1 MIYFDSTMLLL
12 IPAIILAFY
21 AQFKVR
27 NSYRKYSQAAASR
40 GITGYE
46 TARRIRS
53 QSHKDRTG
61 GRRAH

>member
-40 GITGYE
+40 GLTGYE
-46 TARRIRS
+46 TAGAFSTQTVSI
-53 QSHKDRTG
+53 T
-61 GRRAH
+61 

>member
-27 NSYRKYSQAAASR
+27 NSYRKYSQAAQAEDSR
-40 GITGYE
+40 DTRRPGAFSTQTVSIT
-46 TARRIRS
+46 
-53 QSHKDRTG
+53 
-61 GRRAH
+61 